1 MTAISFSDNYPHEGS
16 FVSYLNGI
24 EVPVRSVEVRMAVN
38 TNPSATVEL
47 VPDPIV
53 QRIGAEDRMELAVF
67 YLDDVYSAINK
78 KGNPPDFRLLYEGDI
93 TGWSYTNSP
102 MGRRIGLN
110 SVGFLQ
116 VLDDLYPYFISG
128 PESLALSTFSEPT
141 GNQATF
147 TTNPMCFP
155 WNRFFYG
162 FDVGEEKL
170 IRRPYDLVLNVLD
183 ACTGIKAQEALGS
196 VVTANFYA
204 RYMRKI
210 GFANRFLPSPIIE
223 TEILKQDEETG
234 VFPILR
240 AVRDTKIVE
249 TLARGA
255 AQVGAGA
262 PIWAT
267 LQQMFLR
274 MYYETLCITT
284 APIAQ
289 VNRIPD
295 SEDNGAVIGGPK
307 FKITTDPEKEKQEQR
322 QIEEQI
328 EKDIEAALD
337 RAEHALILEI
347 GADHPDFYSRLNQ
360 KEVEIRE
367 AYEELIP
374 QKPDE
379 AQKPNCILNYVT
391 KPQWLF
397 GVAPSCNIVFPSM
410 VQEFRFEEDYKNQP
424 TRLYVN
430 DMWYAELT
438 GANNPAQQAMATL
451 RAGYPEQ
458 VQCELNKRYGIAEAG
473 VSGNPAV
480 SGKNFI
486 VWPEEFYKGPQP
498 AKIRLPNWFQMLAQ
512 FVQTKQTVQQ
522 QKAADALSEINSLE
536 LRGEDP
542 TDLVNELVDDGI
554 LPPEVTM
561 QSKKSKGSAYK
572 GRVYTTAAVK
582 DILQK
587 LTNEKNVTIDVLR
600 KGYARYEYHR
610 KRAQCR
616 SGAVIMTFNPYIV
629 PGFPAFIFD
638 DLTSG
643 CHVVGY
649 VVGVTHSLT
658 NESWSTQ
665 INFTYG
671 QTLDEFMQEL
681 FDARVGN
688 TVHGVLENQAA
699 APVNPI
705 EPLREVLQEQTYA
718 EDYFSLLF
726 HQKADYPGIKSCAFD
741 FNQAIRLVMPS
752 GESYAFNAVVE
763 SEAVTKEVARRLD
776 KEQEE
781 ADEFQR
787 KLADYAS
794 EVRKEIMSLWEP
806 SWDDMDAWEQEAV
819 EAEIQEKIAK
829 YEQQLWDELYDRQ
842 AEDTA
847 LAPDPGLPSDLLQK
861 YVAIKPSN
869 AFTPM
874 FQSFE
879 NAMRFVARPI
889 CTLREYI
896 AFRGKFGTK
905 VGKVDPT
912 DPVQGKGAVFYE
924 KILNLKQGPGEAP
937 TFDQNNNLVTPEISK
952 VPDTRADWETRL
964 KIYRNKVLFK
974 RAGWRPDD

>member
-1 MTAISFSDNYPHEGS
+1 MTAISFSDNYPHAGS

-24 EVPVRSVEVRMAVN
+24 EVPIRSVDVHMAVN

-47 VPDPIV
+47 VPDPIM

-67 YLDDVYSAINK
+67 YLDDVYPAIDK
-78 KGNPPDFRLLYEGDI
+78 KGSPPDFRLLYEGEI

-102 MGRRIGLN
+102 LGRRIGLN
-110 SVGFLQ
+110 AVGFLQ

-128 PESLALSTFSEPT
+128 PESLALSTFSNPT
-141 GNQATF
+141 GNEATF
-147 TTNPMCFP
+147 PTNPLCFP

-162 FDVGEEKL
+162 FDVNEDKL
-170 IRRPYDLVLNVLD
+170 IRRPYDLILNILD
-183 ACTGIKAQEALGS
+183 ACMGVEAQKALGS
-196 VVTANFYA
+196 VVTTNFYA
-204 RYMRKI
+204 RYMRRV
-210 GFANRFLPSPIIE
+210 GFANRFLPSPLIE
-223 TEILKQDEETG
+223 TEILKQNEETG

-240 AVRDTKIVE
+240 AVRDTEIVE

-255 AQVGAGA
+255 AQPGAGA
-262 PIWAT
+262 SIWGT

-289 VNRIPD
+289 VNRVPG
-295 SEDNGAVIGGPK
+295 SENNGVVLGKPK
-307 FKITTDPEKEKQEQR
+307 FKIPTDPEKEKQERR

-328 EKDIEAALD
+328 EKDIETALE
-337 RAEHALILEI
+337 RVEHDLVLEI

-367 AYEELIP
+367 AYESLIP
-374 QKPDE
+374 QKPDD
-379 AQKPNCILNYVT
+379 AQKPNCLLNYVT

-397 GVAPSCNIVFPSM
+397 GVAPSCNVVFPSM
-410 VQEFRFEEDYKNQP
+410 VQEFRFEEDYKHQP

-438 GANNPAQQAMATL
+438 GVNDPAEQAMATL

-458 VQCELNKRYGIAEAG
+458 VQRELAKRYGIAEAG

-498 AKIRLPNWFQMLAQ
+498 ASIRLPNWFQMLAQ

-522 QKAADALSEINSLE
+522 QKAADALSKIKSLE

-542 TDLVNELVDDGI
+542 TDLVNKLVNSGV
-554 LPPEVTM
+554 LPPAVKM
-561 QSKKSKGSAYK
+561 QENKKGSAYK
-572 GRVYTTAAVK
+572 GRVYTTAAIK

-587 LTNEKNVTIDVLR
+587 LTSEQNTAIGVLR
-600 KGYARYEYHR
+600 QGYARYEYHR

-616 SGAVIMTFNPYIV
+616 SGAVVMTFNPYIV
-629 PGFPAFIFD
+629 PGFPTFIFD

-649 VVGVTHSLT
+649 VVSVTHSLT
-658 NESWSTQ
+658 SDSWSTQ

-705 EPLREVLQEQTYA
+705 EPLREVLQEQAYA

-726 HQKADYPGIKSCAFD
+726 HQKADYPGVKSCAFD
-741 FNQAIRLVMPS
+741 FDKAIRLVMPS
-752 GESYAFNAVVE
+752 GEAHVF
-763 SEAVTKEVARRLD
+763 SEATKAEAVSKAVARRLD
-776 KEQEE
+776 EAQKEKEE
-781 ADEFQR
+781 LEQ
-787 KLADYAS
+787 KLSDYAAM
-794 EVRKEIMSLWEP
+794 VRKDVMAQWEP
-806 SWDDMDAWEQEAV
+806 AWNILSNETQTAIE
-819 EAEIQEKIAK
+819 EEIQEKIGK
-829 YEQQLWDELYDRQ
+829 YQERLLEEVYAGQREQM
-842 AEDTA
+842 AA
-847 LAPDPGLPSDLLQK
+847 APDPGLPSDVLQK
-861 YVAIKPSN
+861 YVAVKPSN
-869 AFTPM
+869 AFAPM
-874 FQSFE
+874 FRNFE
-879 NAMRFVARPI
+879 NAMRFVSRPI

-905 VGKVDPT
+905 VGKVEPSN
-912 DPVQGKGAVFYE
+912 PVQGKGAVFYE
-924 KILNLKQGPGEAP
+924 KILNLRQGPGEAP
-937 TFDQNNNLVTPEISK
+937 TFDQNNNLVTPEISE
-952 VPDTRADWETRL
+952 VPDTRVDWESKL

-974 RAGWRPDD
+974 RAGWRSDD